1 MLVPGPFPPSPPKTV
16 KLGPYQIRR
25 RWWRWRRGRNL
36 LFLRGRAM
44 AIAPFQNRK
53 PHCCYWAAGHGLLLL
68 FVRFIF
74 PCFIAPLFLLLLLLL
89 PVLSSRAENHTENTH
104 THILSRSGRP
114 YISID
119 LYQGPTSFVGGDSCW
134 VPDMVLASTRLT
146 LSVIYVQLPPSQ
158 SPLKSQ
164 DCSIT

>member
-104 THILSRSGRP
+104 TH
-114 YISID
+114 
-119 LYQGPTSFVGGDSCW
+119 TSWAGVGDRIF
-134 VPDMVLASTRLT
+134 PLT
-146 LSVIYVQLPPSQ
+146 CIRVQLHLSAVTVAEYPTW
-158 SPLKSQ
+158 
-164 DCSIT
+164 CSHQPVWLCPWFMSNCHLAKVL